1 MDQSTIAEPGFDAGL
16 IEQFIE
22 PAAQAPA
29 LRVAVLTHS
38 GRVPR
43 FVLPLLDALARCTF
57 VEMLR
62 AEAPVPAHAPPG
74 APQDALLYRLYAAAV
89 ARGATDRGPYAYVD
103 AEDRIGSWAVA
114 RVPAGYVPDVVLDV
128 TPGPARAE
136 LGAAARYGLWRF
148 EPGAADG
155 GLLDAPHM
163 VEFLDGEPASSMRL
177 VQHGPGPGQRALLA
191 SADASM
197 VAGATV
203 TASRVVAAFNAAFLP
218 LPVLRRL
225 HAAGAM
231 PVSAVSSAE
240 PAGRRGRRSAGN
252 MAVASWLARY
262 GCRAIGNRL
271 FRRDRVLHWRM
282 ALRASETPLYAGAG
296 AGAVAAAL
304 REFRWID
311 SPRGHFWADPFL
323 QVRGAQTWLFFEDFD
338 YALGR
343 AGLRATQIAADGSLG
358 EAVPVL
364 TRPYH
369 LSYPHVFE
377 ADGET
382 FMVPETSDAGV
393 VELLRATDFPLRWE
407 RVSTL
412 LRLRA
417 VDSTVFRHAD
427 RWWMLTSPMSVSG
440 HAPVTLLY
448 SAAVLTGPWQLHP
461 SSPISSDV
469 RVARCAGAVIDC
481 GGGRLLRPGQDCA
494 GTYGRALVFNEIR
507 RLDAAGYEETPV
519 MRIGADAASGL
530 SGVHT
535 YNRAGRWEVIDGRF
549 LQKRSQ
555 L

>member
-1 MDQSTIAEPGFDAGL
+1 MDQNAIAEPGFDAGL

-22 PAAQAPA
+22 PAAPAPV
-29 LRVAVLTHS
+29 LRVAVLMHA

-43 FVLPLLDALARCTF
+43 FVLPLLDALARCSF

-62 AEAPVPAHAPPG
+62 AEAPAPARVPPRVPD
-74 APQDALLYRLYAAAV
+74 DAWLYRLYAAVV
-89 ARGATDRGPYAYVD
+89 ARGATDREPYAYVD
-103 AEDRIGSWAVA
+103 AEERVGSWNAA
-114 RVPAGYVPDVVLDV
+114 PVPAGRALDVVLDL

-163 VEFLDGEPASSMRL
+163 VEFLEGEPASSMRL

-218 LPVLRRL
+218 VPVLRRL
-225 HAAGAM
+225 HAAGATA
-231 PVSAVSSAE
+231 VSAAAPAE
-240 PAGRRGRRSAGN
+240 PAGQGRRRASGN
-252 MAVASWLARY
+252 LAVASWLARY

-282 ALRASETPLYAGAG
+282 ALRASETPLYASAG
-296 AGAVAAAL
+296 ADAL
-304 REFRWID
+304 HGFRWID

-343 AGLRATQIAADGSLG
+343 AGLRATPIAADGSLG

-377 ADGET
+377 AEGET

-393 VELLRATDFPLRWE
+393 VELLRATEFPLRWE

-448 SAAVLTGPWQLHP
+448 GAAALTGPWRLHP
-461 SSPISSDV
+461 ASPISSDV
-469 RVARCAGAVIDC
+469 RVARCAGAIIDC

-494 GTYGRALVFNEIR
+494 GTYGRALVFNDIR
-507 RLDAAGYEETPV
+507 RLDAAGYEETPI

-549 LQKRSQ
+549 LQKRSE